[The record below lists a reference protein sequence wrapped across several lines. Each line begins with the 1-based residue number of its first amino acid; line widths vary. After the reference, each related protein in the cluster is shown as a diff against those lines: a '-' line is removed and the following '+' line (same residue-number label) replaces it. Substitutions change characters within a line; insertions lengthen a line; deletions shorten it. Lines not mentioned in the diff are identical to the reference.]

1 MLLCE
6 VVLLIIFLSV
16 FFTQGFIESLPWGI
30 TWIVLFIERLD
41 FKIDQL
47 AKTVAVLKR
56 DHDRSA

>member
-16 FFTQGFIESLPWGI
+16 FFTQGFVESLPWGI
-30 TWIVLFIERLD
+30 GWIVMFIERLD

-47 AKTVAVLKR
+47 TKTVRYLAQDKM
-56 DHDRSA
+56 DK